1 MCFTLIMHNIYL
13 NHCHWLY
20 LYRYLVC
27 VCVRVFPLLLIAHST
42 LLPHLYIFAGPSPGV
57 VWAVCYVA
65 LCPMPRRMV
74 CPAPRQQAAA
84 TTTITTSART
94 ASFPPP
100 VPRTWPPL
108 MRSWAA
114 PAALPCHPKHPQC
127 LSSGPPRW
135 ARGCSKRERDRERE
149 RYGRREKASAC
160 LVVFAFYELC
170 VCNWICVF
178 GIFVYPLP
186 CPSSTPLSRT
196 LFTILLILSY
206 ESSDITFSYDGGP
219 ARPRGR
225 ANAISSLNADSY
237 FCTKSK
243 REKEQER

>member
-1 MCFTLIMHNIYL
+1 MQNDYSNSELLPICKSQLPPPLANLVHPLPNGLALMCFTLIMHNIYL

-27 VCVRVFPLLLIAHST
+27 VRVFPFFLLLIPRFC
-42 LLPHLYIFAGPSPGV
+42 LFYIFAGPSPGV

-108 MRSWAA
+108 MRS
-114 PAALPCHPKHPQC
+114 
-127 LSSGPPRW
+127 
-135 ARGCSKRERDRERE
+135 
-149 RYGRREKASAC
+149 
-160 LVVFAFYELC
+160 
-170 VCNWICVF
+170 
-178 GIFVYPLP
+178 
-186 CPSSTPLSRT
+186 
-196 LFTILLILSY
+196 
-206 ESSDITFSYDGGP
+206 
-219 ARPRGR
+219 
-225 ANAISSLNADSY
+225 
-237 FCTKSK
+237 
-243 REKEQER
+243 